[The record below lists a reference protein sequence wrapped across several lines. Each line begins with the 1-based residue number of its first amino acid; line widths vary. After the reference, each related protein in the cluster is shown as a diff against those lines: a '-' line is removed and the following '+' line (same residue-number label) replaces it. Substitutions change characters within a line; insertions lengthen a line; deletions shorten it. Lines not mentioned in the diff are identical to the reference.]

1 MNIKEK
7 LGAVQKVLKA
17 PKNQYNSFGKYAYR
31 SCEDILEAAKPLCVE
46 NGLILNIS
54 DEIKEVGGRIYV
66 KATACVY
73 DAESSEV
80 ICSSGLAREP
90 EDKKG
95 MDASQ
100 ITGAASSYAR
110 KYALNGLFC
119 IDDTKDADATN
130 THDKGAKAATAV
142 KEKASAAGIAEVAK
156 SEAPKEYNCAECG
169 TPYKATK
176 GNDGKEYS
184 AGQISHIAASHN
196 TDGVSRCS
204 ACAKKLGLY
213 K

>member
-17 PKNQYNSFGKYAYR
+17 PKNQYNSFGKYNYR

-54 DEIKEVGGRIYV
+54 DDIIEVGGRIYV
-66 KATACVY
+66 KATARVC
-73 DAESSEV
+73 DTESDEV
-80 ICSSGLAREP
+80 ISSSGLAREP

-95 MDASQ
+95 MDSSQ
-100 ITGAASSYAR
+100 VTGAASSYAR

-130 THDKGAKAATAV
+130 TPGKAAQPAAS
-142 KEKASAAGIAEVAK
+142 KAQQVAQKANEAGIAEP
-156 SEAPKEYNCAECG
+156 EKEYKCSDCMKPFTG
-169 TPYKATK
+169 FTGK
-176 GNDGKEYS
+176 DGKQYS
-184 AGQISHIAASHN
+184 AGQAYHISEKMN
-196 TDGVSRCS
+196 VDGKPRCS
-204 ACAKKLGLY
+204 DCMNKAGTKKV
-213 K
+213 